1 MLDVSDVHIDA
12 SSVLDVKKTL
22 SNNMI
27 DVRACNKPVEKLW
40 FRGVRSSK
48 FRHVYGA
55 PAKREH
61 CYENIKITKN
71 AHDGHFCAVNPK
83 FVAVVTEV
91 AGGGTFVVLPISE
104 TGRLDFN
111 ASRVTGHRG
120 PVLDIKWNPFN
131 DNIIASCSDDCTVK
145 LWYIPD
151 NGLATHLSDWIVDL
165 HGHKRR
171 VGYIE
176 WHPTAENILVS
187 AGFDHLMIV
196 WDVGSGDAV
205 NVIDCHPDVIYSMS
219 FNRDGSLIATTCKD
233 KKLRV
238 IEPRK
243 GIVFSEGVCHA
254 GTKAC
259 KAVFLGNTGRIL
271 TTGFSRHS
279 DRQYAVWSQSDLS
292 QPLCIETIDSSSGVL
307 FPYYDHDTRVLFL
320 AGKGDGN
327 IRYYEVVD
335 QAPWLHYLNQFL
347 SGSPQRGLGFMP
359 KRGCDVHQCEIFRFY
374 KLHATKGM
382 CEPISMIVPRKSD
395 QFQDDLYPDTAAPTP
410 ALSAQEWLS
419 FKNRNPVLMSMKT
432 GVTVHT
438 HKPRVRQP
446 RDNVLPMANNNNS
459 RKFAFLS
466 QETVPDYRPIDVKVS
481 PPTEKSQKTE
491 SNQTTKFQ
499 QLQQMFANR
508 ASGQVST
515 QSNQTTKFKQLQQMF
530 ANRASGQPNNNLLNE
545 EYKRSSEERD
555 EVIAL
560 DGSPKSQNQLQ
571 RAYSRQC
578 EELKLLKKQ
587 LANRERR
594 VSELEE
600 EVQRLRKALGK

>member
-1 MLDVSDVHIDA
+1 MTNSQ
-12 SSVLDVKKTL
+12 
-22 SNNMI
+22 
-27 DVRACNKPVEKLW
+27 LW

-48 FRHVYGA
+48 FRHVYGQ
-55 PAKREH
+55 PAKREG
-61 CYENIKITKN
+61 CYENITITKN

-83 FVAVVTEV
+83 FVAIVTEV
-91 AGGGTFVVLPISE
+91 AGGGTFIVLPIGD

-151 NGLATHLSDWIVDL
+151 TGLATHLSDWLIDL

-187 AGFDHLMIV
+187 AGFDHLLIV
-196 WDVGSGDAV
+196 WDVGHGDAV
-205 NVIDCHPDVIYSMS
+205 SVIDCHPDVIYSMS

-243 GIVFSEGVCHA
+243 GIVLSEGICHA

-292 QPLCIETIDSSSGVL
+292 QALCVENIDSSSGIL
-307 FPYYDHDTRVLFL
+307 FPYYDHDTKIVYL

-327 IRYYEVVD
+327 IRYYEVAD
-335 QAPWLHYLNQFL
+335 QAPWLHYLNQYL
-347 SGSPQRGLGFMP
+347 SGTPQRSLGFMP
-359 KRGCDVHQCEIFRFY
+359 KRGCDVVQCEIFRFF
-374 KLHATKGM
+374 KLNVISNI

-395 QFQDDLYPDTAAPTP
+395 QFQDDLYPDTAAPSP
-410 ALSAQEWLS
+410 ALSAQEWING
-419 FKNRNPVLMSMKT
+419 KNCNPILMSMKT

-438 HKPRVRQP
+438 HKPRMHQP
-446 RDNVLPMANNNNS
+446 KETSLPMANNNNS

-466 QETVPDYRPIDVKVS
+466 QETVPDYRPVDIRTQHLS
-481 PPTEKSQKTE
+481 EKSQKTS

-499 QLQQMFANR
+499 QLQQMFGNR
-508 ASGQVST
+508 AG
-515 QSNQTTKFKQLQQMF
+515 QSNILI
-530 ANRASGQPNNNLLNE
+530 E
-545 EYKRSSEERD
+545 DYKRPSEERD
-555 EVIAL
+555 DSNIS
-560 DGSPKSQNQLQ
+560 DGSPKTEHQLQ

-578 EELKLLKKQ
+578 EELKLLRKQ
-587 LANRERR
+587 LVNREKRIA
-594 VSELEE
+594 ELED
-600 EVQRLRKALGK
+600 EVRRLRKSVGK

>member
-1 MLDVSDVHIDA
+1 VS
-12 SSVLDVKKTL
+12 
-22 SNNMI
+22 
-27 DVRACNKPVEKLW
+27 RCCNKKSTVNILSRGMTNSQLW
-40 FRGVRSSK
+40 WRGVRSSK
-48 FRHVYGA
+48 FRHVYGR
-55 PAKREH
+55 PAKREG

-71 AHDGHFCAVNPK
+71 AHDSHFCAANPK

-91 AGGGTFVVLPISE
+91 AGGGTFLVLPIHS

-120 PVLDIKWNPFN
+120 PVLDVKWNPFN

-151 NGLATHLSDWIVDL
+151 GGLTTHLSEWLIDL
-165 HGHKRR
+165 NGHKRR
-171 VGYIE
+171 VAYIE

-187 AGFDHLMIV
+187 SGFDHLMIV
-196 WDVGSGDAV
+196 WDVGCGEAV

-233 KKLRV
+233 KKLRI
-238 IEPRK
+238 IEPRR
-243 GIVFSEGVCHA
+243 GIVLSEGVCHA

-259 KAVFLGNTGRIL
+259 KAVFLGNTGRVL

-279 DRQYAVWSQSDLS
+279 DRQYAVWNQDDLS
-292 QPLCIETIDSSSGVL
+292 TPLCTETIDCSSGVL
-307 FPYYDHDTRVLFL
+307 FPYYDHDTRILFL

-359 KRGCDVHQCEIFRFY
+359 KRGCDATQCEIFRFY

-395 QFQDDLYPDTAAPTP
+395 TFQEDLFPDTAAPTP
-410 ALSAQEWLS
+410 AISAREWI
-419 FKNRNPVLMSMKT
+419 NGRNCNPVLMSLNT
-432 GVTVHT
+432 GVAIQTQKPQPSPTVMT
-438 HKPRVRQP
+438 PVT
-446 RDNVLPMANNNNS
+446 LPTTNNNNFK
-459 RKFAFLS
+459 KFAFLS
-466 QETVPDYRPIDVKVS
+466 QETVPDYRPRDSVQVIPLPLS
-481 PPTEKSQKTE
+481 EKSQKTS
-491 SNQTTKFQ
+491 SNQNTKFQ
-499 QLQQMFANR
+499 QIQQLFA
-508 ASGQVST
+508 
-515 QSNQTTKFKQLQQMF
+515 
-530 ANRASGQPNNNLLNE
+530 QPNIKTSD
-545 EYKRSSEERD
+545 EYKRGERT
-555 EVIAL
+555 EQL
-560 DGSPKSQNQLQ
+560 DDSPKTEFQLQ

-578 EELKLLKKQ
+578 EELKLLRKQ

-594 VSELEE
+594 IRELEE
-600 EVQRLRKALGK
+600 QVQMLQLQQRKLQVTQK

>member
-1 MLDVSDVHIDA
+1 MHRAEDCVDIVQVDKLNS
-12 SSVLDVKKTL
+12 LNVKKG
-22 SNNMI
+22 SGNNMV
-27 DVRACNKPVEKLW
+27 DVRACNKPVERLW

-48 FRHVYGA
+48 FRHVYGL
-55 PAKREH
+55 PAKREG

-71 AHDGHFCAVNPK
+71 AHDGHYCAVNPK

-91 AGGGTFVVLPISE
+91 AGGGTFLVLPLHN

-111 ASRVTGHRG
+111 SSRVTGHRG

-151 NGLATHLSDWIVDL
+151 GGLATHLTDWLIDL

-176 WHPTAENILVS
+176 WHPSAENILIS

-196 WDVGSGDAV
+196 WDVGHGQAV
-205 NVIDCHPDVIYSMS
+205 NVIDCHPDVIYSLS
-219 FNRDGSLIATTCKD
+219 FNRDGSLVTTTCKD

-238 IEPRK
+238 IEPRR
-243 GIVFSEGVCHA
+243 GIVLSEGICHA

-292 QPLCIETIDSSSGVL
+292 EPLVMESIDSSSGVL
-307 FPYYDHDTRVLFL
+307 FPYYDHDTRIVYL

-347 SGSPQRGLGFMP
+347 SGSPQRGLGFIP
-359 KRGCDVHQCEIFRFY
+359 KRGCDVSQCEIFRFY

-395 QFQDDLYPDTAAPTP
+395 QFQDDLYPDTAAPSP
-410 ALSAQEWLS
+410 ALTAQEWIS
-419 FKNRNPVLMSMKT
+419 GKNCNPILMSMKT
-432 GVTVHT
+432 GVMVRT
-438 HKPRVRQP
+438 HKPKVYQP
-446 RDNVLPMANNNNS
+446 SENMSLPTAHVNNS
-459 RKFAFLS
+459 KKFAFLS
-466 QETVPDYRPIDVKVS
+466 QETVPDYRPVDVQPV
-481 PPTEKSQKTE
+481 TEKSQKTS
-491 SNQTTKFQ
+491 SNQSTKFLQ
-499 QLQQMFANR
+499 IQQMW
-508 ASGQVST
+508 ASQ
-515 QSNQTTKFKQLQQMF
+515 QTNIL
-530 ANRASGQPNNNLLNE
+530 
-545 EYKRSSEERD
+545 SSECNKGSSFSNEREELQED
-555 EVIAL
+555 
-560 DGSPKSQNQLQ
+560 SPKTEYQLQ

-578 EELKLLKKQ
+578 EELKLLRRQ
-587 LANRERR
+587 LTNRERR
-594 VSELEE
+594 ILELEE
-600 EVQRLRKALGK
+600 QVIKLQQQLKEAKRQHK

>member
-1 MLDVSDVHIDA
+1 MIRLREEVVPKQVIETGNFVNIQKD
-12 SSVLDVKKTL
+12 TL
-22 SNNMI
+22 SNMV
-27 DVRACNKPVEKLW
+27 DVRACNKPVERLW
-40 FRGVRSSK
+40 WRGVRSSK
-48 FRHVYGA
+48 FRHVYGR
-55 PAKREH
+55 PAKREG

-71 AHDGHFCAVNPK
+71 AHDSNFCAANPK
-83 FVAVVTEV
+83 FVAIVTEV
-91 AGGGTFVVLPISE
+91 AGGGTFLVLPIHN

-111 ASRVTGHRG
+111 ASRITGHRG
-120 PVLDIKWNPFN
+120 PVLDVKWNPFN

-151 NGLATHLSDWIVDL
+151 GGLATHLSEWLIDL

-196 WDVGSGDAV
+196 WDVGCGEAV

-233 KKLRV
+233 KKLRI
-238 IEPRK
+238 IEPRR
-243 GIVFSEGVCHA
+243 GIVLSEGVCHA

-259 KAVFLGNTGRIL
+259 KVVFLGNTGRVL

-279 DRQYAVWSQSDLS
+279 DRQYAVWSQNDLS
-292 QPLCIETIDSSSGVL
+292 APLCIETIDCSSGVL
-307 FPYYDHDTRVLFL
+307 FPYYDHDTRIVFL

-359 KRGCDVHQCEIFRFY
+359 KRGCDTTQCEIFRFY

-395 QFQDDLYPDTAAPTP
+395 TFQEDLFPDTAAPTP
-410 ALSAQEWLS
+410 AVSAHDWI
-419 FKNRNPVLMSMKT
+419 NGRNCNPVLMSLNT
-432 GVTVHT
+432 GVSIQM
-438 HKPRVRQP
+438 HKPQP
-446 RDNVLPMANNNNS
+446 PPAMVVPIAALPTTNNNNI
-459 RKFAFLS
+459 KKYAFLS
-466 QETVPDYRPIDVKVS
+466 QETVPDYRPRDSVQVI
-481 PPTEKSQKTE
+481 PLPLTEKSQKTS
-491 SNQTTKFQ
+491 SNQSTKFQ
-499 QLQQMFANR
+499 QIQQLFA
-508 ASGQVST
+508 
-515 QSNQTTKFKQLQQMF
+515 
-530 ANRASGQPNNNLLNE
+530 QPNIMASD
-545 EYKRSSEERD
+545 EYKRGERTEQLGD
-555 EVIAL
+555 
-560 DGSPKSQNQLQ
+560 SPKTEFQLQ

-578 EELKLLKKQ
+578 EELKLLRKQ

-594 VSELEE
+594 IRELEE
-600 EVQRLRKALGK
+600 QVQTLQLQQRKAQSSHK